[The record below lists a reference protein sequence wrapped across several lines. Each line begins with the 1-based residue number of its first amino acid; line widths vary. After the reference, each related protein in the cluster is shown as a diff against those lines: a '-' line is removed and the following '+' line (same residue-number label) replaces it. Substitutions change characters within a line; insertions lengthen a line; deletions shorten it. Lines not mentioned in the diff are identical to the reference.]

1 MSGAIFSIPSIHL
14 YINILQITWMIS
26 ENSLFSLTHK
36 SAILRNFACF
46 WRWKLLKFHTVVSI
60 SSSISYLF
68 EKQLVWIDF
77 VASALF
83 RILWNWTFFSKYS
96 CFLIFRLSPP
106 PFLPLPLVST
116 VYFQFL
122 LTQLK
127 LTFASLL
134 TDCLKKMMMTIII
147 TMLGL
152 MSKLMASC
160 LYMANI

>member
-1 MSGAIFSIPSIHL
+1 MKLDIFLEVLVFSNFLFIPP
-14 YINILQITWMIS
+14 
-26 ENSLFSLTHK
+26 
-36 SAILRNFACF
+36 
-46 WRWKLLKFHTVVSI
+46 
-60 SSSISYLF
+60 
-68 EKQLVWIDF
+68 
-77 VASALF
+77 AL
-83 RILWNWTFFSKYS
+83 SH
-96 CFLIFRLSPP
+96 
-106 PFLPLPLVST
+106 PLPLVST